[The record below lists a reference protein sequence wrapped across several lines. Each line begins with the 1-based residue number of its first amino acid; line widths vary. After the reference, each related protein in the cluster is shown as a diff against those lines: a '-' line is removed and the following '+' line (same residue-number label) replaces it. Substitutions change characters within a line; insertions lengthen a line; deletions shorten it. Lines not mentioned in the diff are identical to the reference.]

1 MRAPWR
7 LATSSLSGR
16 RSRTVLLIATVALC
30 SALIAAVACAM
41 ASVHAGVESRV
52 AGTVGAAD
60 LRVEHVGRR
69 AFDPRHLESIDA
81 WPEVKLAVGRSRGAI
96 ALRRPARSPDDHPV
110 ELTLIGHGVDP
121 AREYQIRPARMSTG
135 RPVER
140 TGEVV
145 VDTYGAKEL
154 GAAVGDTLDV
164 VRFGDPISLTLVGIV
179 EPPALGVIDTAEA
192 FVTLDELRA
201 IEQSKPG
208 LREIDIVLKPGF
220 AAEAV
225 ARAHAANKNEAERA
239 GAAGAL
245 ELEPGVLLR
254 VTAKITAGLR
264 ESMKASQVGLAIA
277 STLSFLAAAFIIL
290 TGLTT
295 QVQERQRELA
305 VVRCIGGT
313 RAQLAWSQILVGAII
328 GALGALVGTP
338 AGVGGGYVLV
348 RIFHDLLPAG
358 FRVSGLGVVL
368 AVAGAIGAGMA
379 GAAWPA
385 WRAARTSPLEALSVR
400 AKPANPRA
408 VWLCLVAGLAG
419 AALHAVNLA
428 YAPTNDVRFWAD
440 SFLGLPAMFAG
451 YFLLSVPVMVLAA
464 KSLGGL
470 IARVLNLPHGLLTRT
485 VLATPYRHGFTS
497 AAMMLGL
504 ALLIALWVNGRAIQ
518 RDWLGALQF
527 PDGFVHG
534 LNLTSATQRR
544 IEEVPGVTG
553 TVAIT
558 LQPMKTDAFGLS
570 AFHNSN
576 TTFIAFEPE
585 PFFRMTKL
593 TWVQGDPATAQK
605 RLEEGG
611 AILVAREFLVTKGLG
626 IGNHLTL
633 KYESTSY
640 DFEIVGVVN
649 SPGLDIASQFFD
661 IGDQYLDQ
669 AVNAVFGSR
678 KDLVEKF
685 GNDAINLIQ
694 IGIDPRADHAG
705 VMADVRHIPGMG
717 ILSAGSADEVKARI
731 GDVLGSTLVVSSVVA
746 IGAMLVACLGVAN
759 LIVAGIQAR
768 QFEFGVLRAIGA
780 QRALLTR
787 LVMGEALLI
796 AAAACS
802 LGTVMGLH
810 AAWGGQRMN
819 RALVGID
826 LHTEIPWGVLGA
838 GCGALTLI
846 TLLAACPAAWSLS
859 RKHPR
864 ELLAAT
870 KG

>member
-1 MRAPWR
+1 MRAAWR

-16 RSRTVLLIATVALC
+16 RSRTALLIATVALC
-30 SALIAAVACAM
+30 SALIAAVACALS
-41 ASVHAGVESRV
+41 SVHAGVESRV

-69 AFDPRHLESIDA
+69 SFSPDYLAKIDA
-81 WPEVKLAVGRSRGAI
+81 WPEVELAVGRARAAV
-96 ALRRPARSPDDHPV
+96 ALRRAGAAPDERPR
-110 ELTLIGHGVDP
+110 ELTFIGHGIDP
-121 AREYQIRPARMSTG
+121 AREYRLRPPRIAKG
-135 RPVER
+135 RVVER
-140 TGEVV
+140 AGEVV
-145 VDTYGAKEL
+145 IDTYGAKEL
-154 GAAVGDTLDV
+154 GAQVGDQLQV
-164 VRFGDPISLTLVGIV
+164 VRFGDPLTLTLVGIA
-179 EPPALGVIDTAEA
+179 EPPALGVIDSAEA
-192 FVTLDELRA
+192 FVTIDQLSA
-201 IEQSKPG
+201 IEGLKPG
-208 LREIDIVLKPGF
+208 LREIDILLKPD
-220 AAEAV
+220 ANAESV
-225 ARAHAANKNEAERA
+225 ARAHAPKGDQADRA
-239 GAAGAL
+239 GAAGGL

-277 STLSFLAAAFIIL
+277 SSLSFLAAAFIIL

-295 QVQERQRELA
+295 NVQERQRELA

-313 RAQLAWSQILVGAII
+313 RSQLAGAQILVGAVI
-328 GALGALVGTP
+328 GALGALIGTP
-338 AGVGGGYVLV
+338 VGVLAAFVLV
-348 RIFHDLLPAG
+348 RVFGDLLPAG
-358 FRVSGLGVVL
+358 FRLSGLGVLL
-368 AVAGAIGAGMA
+368 AVFGAIGAGVA

-385 WRAARTSPLEALSVR
+385 WRAARTSPLDALSVR
-400 AKPANPRA
+400 SKPASVVG
-408 VWLCLVAGLAG
+408 VWICLAAGLLGAG
-419 AALHAVNLA
+419 LHAAILHFS
-428 YAPTNDVRFWAD
+428 PTNDVRFWGD
-440 SFLGLPAMFAG
+440 SLIGLPSMFAG

-464 KSLGGL
+464 KALGGL
-470 IARVLNLPHGLLTRT
+470 ITRLLALPAGLLTRT

-504 ALLIALWVNGRAIQ
+504 ALLIALWTNGRSVE

-534 LNLTSATQRR
+534 LNLTPATQRR
-544 IEEVPGVTG
+544 IEQVPGVTG

-558 LQPMKTDAFGLS
+558 LQAMKTDAFGLA
-570 AFHNSN
+570 AFQNSN

-593 TWVQGDPATAQK
+593 TWVQGDAPTAQR

-626 IGNHLTL
+626 VGDKLSL
-633 KYESTSY
+633 KYNSKSY
-640 DFEIVGVVN
+640 EFEIVGVVN

-694 IGIDPRADHAG
+694 IGIAPGADHTV
-705 VMADVRHIPGMG
+705 VMADVRRIPGMG
-717 ILSAGSADEVKARI
+717 IIAAGSADEVKARI
-731 GDVLGSTLVVSSVVA
+731 GEVLGSTLIVSSVVA

-780 QRALLTR
+780 QRGLLTR
-787 LVMGEALLI
+787 LVVGEALLI
-796 AAAACS
+796 AFAACA

-819 RALVGID
+819 KALVGIE
-826 LHTEIPWGVLGA
+826 LTTQVPWGALA
-838 GCGALTLI
+838 GGWAALTLI

>member
-16 RSRTVLLIATVALC
+16 RSRTALLIATVALC

-41 ASVHAGVESRV
+41 SSVHAGVESRV

-69 AFDPRHLESIDA
+69 AFSAEHLRTIDA
-81 WPEVKLAVGRSRGAI
+81 WPEVKLAVGRARAAI
-96 ALRRPARSPDDHPV
+96 ALRHKAPDGNKD
-110 ELTLIGHGVDP
+110 LTFIGHGIDP
-121 AREYQIRPARMSTG
+121 VREYTIRPQRLAKG
-135 RPVER
+135 RPIER
-140 TGEVV
+140 SGEVV
-145 VDTYGAKEL
+145 IDTYGAKEL
-154 GAAVGDTLDV
+154 AADVGDTLEV
-164 VRFGDPISLTLVGIV
+164 VRFGDPLTLTVVGV
-179 EPPALGVIDTAEA
+179 AEPPALGVIDSAEA
-192 FVTLDELRA
+192 YVTIEQLNA
-201 IEQSKPG
+201 IEGIKG
-208 LREIDIVLKPGF
+208 LREIDIVLKPGET
-220 AAEAV
+220 AEGV
-225 ARAHAANKNEAERA
+225 TRAHANQQQAARA

-245 ELEPGVLLR
+245 ELEPGVLVR

-277 STLSFLAAAFIIL
+277 SSLSFLAAAFIIL

-313 RAQLAWSQILVGAII
+313 RAQLAFAQILIGAIV
-328 GALGALVGTP
+328 GALGALLGTP
-338 AGVGGGYVLV
+338 LGVLGAYILV
-348 RIFHDLLPAG
+348 QIFHDLLPAG
-358 FRVSGLGVVL
+358 FHASALGIAL
-368 AVAGAIGAGMA
+368 AIGGAVGAGVA

-385 WRAARTSPLEALSVR
+385 FQAARTSPLDALSVR
-400 AKPANPRA
+400 SKVASSRGT
-408 VWLCLVAGLAG
+408 WICLALGLAG
-419 AALHAVNLA
+419 AGLHAANLA
-428 YAPTNDVRFWAD
+428 YAPSNDVRFWAD
-440 SFLGLPAMFAG
+440 SFVGLPAMFAG
-451 YFLLSVPVMVLAA
+451 YFLLSIPVMVLAA
-464 KSLGGL
+464 RALGGL
-470 IARVLNLPHGLLTRT
+470 ISRLLALPQGLLTRT

-504 ALLIALWVNGRAIQ
+504 ALLLALWTNGRSIQ

-534 LNLTSATQRR
+534 LNLTPETQRR
-544 IEEVPGVTG
+544 IEQVPGVTG

-558 LQPMKTDAFGLS
+558 LQPMKTDAFGLA
-570 AFHNSN
+570 AFQNSN
-576 TTFIAFEPE
+576 TTFIAFEPG
-585 PFFRMTKL
+585 PFFRMTRL
-593 TWVQGDPATAQK
+593 TWVQGDPVAAQK
-605 RLEEGG
+605 RLDEGG
-611 AILVAREFLVTKGLG
+611 AIMVAREFLVTKGLG
-626 IGNHLTL
+626 VGDKLKL
-633 KYESTSY
+633 KYNSAWYE
-640 DFEIVGVVN
+640 FEIVGVVN

-678 KDLVEKF
+678 KDLIEKF

-694 IGIDPRADHAG
+694 IGIDPKADHAA

-717 ILSAGSADEVKARI
+717 IIAAGSADEVKERI
-731 GDVLGSTLVVSSVVA
+731 GEVLGSGLLVSSVVA
-746 IGAMLVACLGVAN
+746 VGAMLVACLGVAN

-780 QRALLTR
+780 QRGLLTR

-796 AAAACS
+796 AAAACF
-802 LGTVMGLH
+802 LGTIMGLH

-819 RALVGID
+819 RALVGIE
-826 LHTEIPWGVLGA
+826 LRTEIPWAALAA
-838 GCGALTLI
+838 GCAALTVI
-846 TLLAACPAAWSLS
+846 TLLAGCPAAWSLS

>member
-16 RSRTVLLIATVALC
+16 RSRTALLIATVALC

-41 ASVHAGVESRV
+41 ASVHAAVEARV

-69 AFDPRHLESIDA
+69 AFSPDYLAKIDT
-81 WPEVKLAVGRSRGAI
+81 WPEVELAVGRARGAI
-96 ALRRPARSPDDHPV
+96 ALRRPARGDADHPR
-110 ELTLIGHGVDP
+110 ELTFIGHGVDP
-121 AREYQIRPARMSTG
+121 SREYRLRPQRLKAG
-135 RPVER
+135 RTVER
-140 TGEVV
+140 AGEVV
-145 VDTYGAKEL
+145 IDTYGATEL
-154 GAAVGDTLDV
+154 GATVGDRLEV
-164 VRFGDPISLTLVGIV
+164 VRFGEPIYLAVVGV
-179 EPPALGVIDTAEA
+179 AEPPALGVIDSAEC
-192 FVTLDELRA
+192 FVTLAQLQA
-201 IEQSKPG
+201 IEGTKPG
-208 LREIDIVLKPGF
+208 LREIDILLKPGEH
-220 AAEAV
+220 AERV
-225 ARAHAANKNEAERA
+225 AKAHAPRAEDADRA
-239 GAAGAL
+239 GATGGL

-277 STLSFLAAAFIIL
+277 SSLSFLAAAFIIL

-295 QVQERQRELA
+295 NVQERQRELA

-313 RAQLAWSQILVGAII
+313 RTQLAAAQILVGAVI
-328 GALGALVGTP
+328 GAIGAVIGTP
-338 AGVGGGYVLV
+338 TGVAGAYILV
-348 RIFHDLLPAG
+348 RVFHDLLPAG
-358 FRVSGLGVVL
+358 FHVSWLGVVM
-368 AVAGAIGAGMA
+368 AIGGAIGAGVA

-385 WRAARTSPLEALSVR
+385 WRAARTSPLDALSVR
-400 AKPANPRA
+400 AKPASARGTWICLA
-408 VWLCLVAGLAG
+408 LGLCG
-419 AALHAVNLA
+419 AALHALNLA

-440 SFLGLPAMFAG
+440 AFIGLPAMFAG
-451 YFLLSVPVMVLAA
+451 YFLLSVPVMALAA
-464 KSLGGL
+464 WALGGL
-470 IARVLNLPHGLLTRT
+470 ISRLLALPHGLLTRT

-504 ALLIALWVNGRAIQ
+504 ALLIALWTNGRSIQ

-534 LNLTSATQRR
+534 LNLTPATQRR
-544 IEEVPGVTG
+544 IEQVPGVTG

-558 LQPMKTDAFGLS
+558 LQAMKTDAFGIA
-570 AFHNSN
+570 AFQNSN

-605 RLEEGG
+605 RLQEGG
-611 AILVAREFLVTKGLG
+611 AIMVAREFLVTKGLG
-626 IGNHLTL
+626 VGDKLKL
-633 KYESTSY
+633 KYNSVFHE
-640 DFEIVGVVN
+640 FEIVGVVN

-694 IGIDPRADHAG
+694 IGIAQGTDHRT

-717 ILSAGSADEVKARI
+717 IISAGSADEVKERI
-731 GDVLGSTLVVSSVVA
+731 GEVLGSTLVVSSVVA

-759 LIVAGIQAR
+759 LIIAGIQAR

-780 QRALLTR
+780 QRGLLTR

-796 AAAACS
+796 AAAACF

-819 RALVGID
+819 KALVGIE
-826 LHTEIPWGVLGA
+826 LTTQIPWAALGA
-838 GCGALTLI
+838 GCGALALI